1 MASKSKLSAHDWI
14 EHQEVTG
21 WESVEKVLT
30 RLARDQCAGAP
41 LICGSMSKSAAH
53 VLYTYR
59 CAFFSKHGCKWQA
72 RVRVPRDES
81 MIPVKPALRSQVHA
95 QHQCVVEVAADTSHC
110 NHFGQQD
117 TGAHMV
123 WKAAVQK
130 EPALLDFKARQIF
143 KWLQDHDVEGVDEN
157 MANRCKRFNERERR
171 KAAQGRVGTDVDLH
185 TVGGLRTQSCCL
197 QSCSKSTPACAEFI
211 VVRCV

>member
-1 MASKSKLSAHDWI
+1 MHCLDALHILHYSVLGSNSMASNSKLSAPDWI

-21 WESVEKVLT
+21 WDSVEKVLT
-30 RLARDQCAGAP
+30 RLARDQCASAP

-81 MIPVKPALRSQVHA
+81 MIPVKPALLSQVHA
-95 QHQCVVEVAADTSHC
+95 QHKCVVEVAADTSHS

-123 WKAAVQK
+123 WKAGCWISRPV
-130 EPALLDFKARQIF
+130 
-143 KWLQDHDVEGVDEN
+143 
-157 MANRCKRFNERERR
+157 RFSN
-171 KAAQGRVGTDVDLH
+171 GC
-185 TVGGLRTQSCCL
+185 RTMML
-197 QSCSKSTPACAEFI
+197 KVWT
-211 VVRCV
+211 